1 MRQGK
6 TLRCLLFPRN
16 VRASSSLA
24 LTCCF
29 YFLSV
34 SCNIFKNIVGDMFV
48 PLKHRELA
56 QRTLAPSLEVH
67 YKLNRKQKK
76 ILQKLL
82 LVIKKWAGIQF

>member
-48 PLKHRELA
+48 PAKA
-56 QRTLAPSLEVH
+56 QRVGSENSCTLSGST
-67 YKLNRKQKK
+67 
-76 ILQKLL
+76 LQ
-82 LVIKKWAGIQF
+82 A